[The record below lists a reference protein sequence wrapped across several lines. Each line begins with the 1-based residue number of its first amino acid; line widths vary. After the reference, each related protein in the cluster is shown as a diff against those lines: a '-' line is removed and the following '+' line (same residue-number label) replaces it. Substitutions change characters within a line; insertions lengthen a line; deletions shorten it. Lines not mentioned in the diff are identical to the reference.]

1 MVVGVLAA
9 TPEEAL
15 GESDAAGEL
24 LLLAEPDDPPPI
36 PLTGRQVPVKEPE
49 SAPDSF
55 IVTSGPGSGKTT
67 SLPST
72 VVQPLPR
79 FATKM
84 DGRSAKAVDGAL
96 LEPLAALMVTLAHDI

>member
-1 MVVGVLAA
+1 MLTE

-15 GESDAAGEL
+15 AEPETAGEL
-24 LLLAEPDDPPPI
+24 LLLAEPDDPAPI
-36 PLTGRQVPVKEPE
+36 PLRGWQVPVKEPE
-49 SAPDSF
+49 SSVTDSF

-79 FATKM
+79 FATKI
-84 DGRSAKAVDGAL
+84 DGRSAKAVDGVL
-96 LEPLAALMVTLAHDI
+96 TEPLAALMVTLAHDI